1 MRTQLEKESKNLG
14 DGKKIFSWFYWMIVQ
29 SEIWYTCVSR
39 VLRGHGLHALIL
51 RQTQQNGLCAVPL
64 LFLRGL
70 DIAIAAI
77 A

>member
-1 MRTQLEKESKNLG
+1 ME
-14 DGKKIFSWFYWMIVQ
+14 
-29 SEIWYTCVSR
+29 SEIWYTCIPR
-39 VLRGHGLHALIL
+39 ILRGHGWHRLYALIL
-51 RQTQQNGLCAVPL
+51 IQTQQNSFCAVPL